1 MSIGIRPH
9 HALCAQFFV
18 GKGCSESFVTHMYGI
33 LSELKEDSAVVTL
46 VDGCDA
52 ICEGC
57 PNHREGVCE
66 TDEKVRAIDRR
77 AIEAMGL
84 RFFDTLPW
92 RELSETAKQRII
104 LPGSARMATNRRP
117 ESMRIG
123 RGNGRAFEQSAARGL
138 YNPEIS
144 VVI

>member
-18 GKGCSESFVTHMYGI
+18 GKGYSESLVTHMYGI
-33 LSELKEDSAVVTL
+33 LSELKEDGAVVTL

-104 LPGSARMATNRRP
+104 LPGTLEAVCRDCEWIGICKGMSEKTEAAENR
-117 ESMRIG
+117 EG
-123 RGNGRAFEQSAARGL
+123 A
-138 YNPEIS
+138 
-144 VVI
+144 V